1 MKSTRYEKE
10 AVLSYRENI
19 QEHSLAVSLAIL
31 AACDEQ
37 HYWKRKTRA
46 EEPIIISSR
55 EREERVCG
63 GPAGYHRWRAGCRQ
77 QIMEASH
84 HVSTRIVRTFRFAAA
99 GVDRVNHSTWLVDHL
114 RSTRRPPAP
123 LEIRSYGVPSYVES
137 TERPPPAHRPLR
149 TSFMEASIDA
159 DSKISAARHSWRLRS
174 TLIVK
179 YLQHIISSIIQL
191 DSAWLLMSPTCRPDS
206 MSPTLPTSCVGPT
219 TLLTLLT
226 NELHVEDIVPTC
238 RRHVGVSK
246 FRRHDIADINNK
258 QPSSIQHVSTT
269 SWLPRRRTDN
279 GEITN
284 H

>member
-137 TERPPPAHRPLR
+137 TERPPAHRPLR

-159 DSKISAARHSWRLRS
+159 DSKISAAHHIFYHSARFGLVVNVADMSARLN
-174 TLIVK
+174 VA
-179 YLQHIISSIIQL
+179 
-191 DSAWLLMSPTCRPDS
+191 DFA
-206 MSPTLPTSCVGPT
+206 
-219 TLLTLLT
+219 
-226 NELHVEDIVPTC
+226 DIVC
-238 RRHVGVSK
+238 W
-246 FRRHDIADINNK
+246 ADDTPNTTNK
-258 QPSSIQHVSTT
+258 
-269 SWLPRRRTDN
+269 
-279 GEITN
+279 
-284 H
+284 